1 MKNKGT
7 VKRILKYIGRYKIL
21 LALSVLLAAVSAS
34 LTLYLPT
41 AIGNAID
48 GIGGAGNVDY
58 TAVKK
63 WLIVGAVCVV
73 ITAAVQWVMNIINNK
88 LTYGVA
94 MDIRRDAGKKLGALP
109 LSYIDGHPEGETVSR
124 IISDVDQFTDG
135 LLMGFTQLFTGVLT
149 IVGTI
154 GFMLLINPLIALG
167 VIILTPMT
175 LFIAKF
181 IATRTYKMFRAQ
193 SEARG
198 RLTGYINEAVANGKL
213 VRAFGRDEKNTEE
226 FSEIN
231 EELGRHTLR
240 AVFFSS
246 LVNPTTR
253 FATNLIYAAVA
264 LCGSFAAIG
273 GGGALTVGGLS
284 CLLAYATQ
292 YAKPFNEISGVVTE
306 LQGSIACAERVFQLL
321 DAEVEDADGER
332 HVEKIYG
339 NIEFDSVS
347 FSYSKDKKLIEDLS
361 LTVKAGERVA
371 IVGHTGCGKTTLINL
386 LMRFYDTDKGEI
398 RLEGV
403 PIRDIPRGELRSAF
417 GMVLQDTYLFRA
429 TVRENIA
436 FGCPDATDEQIRDAA
451 VRAHADGFIRCL
463 PKGYDTVIGD
473 GACELSQGQKQLLSI
488 ARVMVKLP
496 PMLILDEATSSIDTR
511 TEMIIQDAFNR
522 MTEGRTTFIVAHRLS
537 TIRNADVILY
547 MENGSIKEKGTH
559 EELLA
564 AGCGYADLYTSQF
577 K

>member
-7 VKRILKYIGRYKIL
+7 ISRILRYIGRYKIL
-21 LALSVLLAAVSAS
+21 LLLSVMMAASSALLM
-34 LTLYLPT
+34 LYLPT

-48 GIGGAGNVDY
+48 GITGQGNVDY
-58 TAVKK
+58 SAVKY
-63 WLIVGAVCVV
+63 WLTVGAVCVI
-73 ITAAVQWVMNIINNK
+73 ITAAVQWIMNVINNK

-94 MDIRRDAGKKLGALP
+94 MDIRRDAGKKLGKLP
-109 LSYIDGHPEGETVSR
+109 LSYIDSHSEGETVSR

-154 GFMLLINPLIALG
+154 GFMLLIDPIIALG
-167 VIILTPMT
+167 VIVLTPMT

-181 IATRTYKMFRAQ
+181 IATKTYKMFRAQ
-193 SEARG
+193 SETRG
-198 RLTGYINEAVANGKL
+198 RLTGYINEAVTGGKL
-213 VRAFGRDEKNTEE
+213 VRAFGRADKNTEE
-226 FSEIN
+226 FSAIN
-231 EELGRHTLR
+231 EELGRHTLN

-253 FATNLIYAAVA
+253 FATNIIYAAVA
-264 LCGSFAAIG
+264 LCGSFSAM
-273 GGGALTVGGLS
+273 GAKGLTVGGLS

-292 YAKPFNEISGVVTE
+292 YAKPFNEISGVITE
-306 LQGSIACAERVFQLL
+306 LQGSVACAQRVFELL
-321 DAEVEDADGER
+321 DAEVESSDGDK
-332 HVEKIYG
+332 HVEEING
-339 NIEFDSVS
+339 NIEFDNVF
-347 FSYSKDKKLIEDLS
+347 FSYSKDKKLIEGLDLK
-361 LTVKAGERVA
+361 VKAGQKIA

-386 LMRFYDTDKGEI
+386 LMRFYDVDAGEI

-403 PIRDIPRGELRSAF
+403 PIRDIPRGELRGAF

-436 FGCPDATDEQIRDAA
+436 FGNPGATDEEIKDAA
-451 VRAHADGFIRCL
+451 RRAYADPFIRCL

-473 GACELSQGQKQLLSI
+473 GATELSQGQKQLLAI

-511 TEMIIQDAFNR
+511 TEMIIQDAFNK
-522 MTEGRTTFIVAHRLS
+522 MTEGRTAFIVAHRLS
-537 TIRNADVILY
+537 TIKNADVILY
-547 MENGSIKEKGTH
+547 MENGAIKEKGSH
-559 EELLA
+559 SELLA
-564 AGCGYADLYTSQF
+564 AGGGYAKLYTSQF